1 MSAGSAH
8 ADLPHRPADVGPL
21 TSPRRDSTGYQVRVL
36 VIDDEPLIR
45 WSCAETL
52 TASGFPV
59 IEGDCGDTAVAVLA
73 NPNGG
78 AEVVLLDL
86 ILPDSRD
93 LSLLAR
99 LRRLVP
105 AVPIILM
112 TAFPTP
118 ELVAEARRLGAFAVV
133 EKPFDLNELVPL
145 VRRALVADASRGG
158 GGNAVGPPLG

>member
-1 MSAGSAH
+1 MSTDSAP
-8 ADLPHRPADVGPL
+8 ADFPLRLADVAPMTGPHRRA
-21 TSPRRDSTGYQVRVL
+21 TSESVPIL

-52 TASGFPV
+52 KASGFRV
-59 IEGDCGDTAVAVLA
+59 IEGERGETAVAVLA

-86 ILPDSRD
+86 ILPDARD

-105 AVPIILM
+105 AVPIVLM

-118 ELVAEARRLGAFAVV
+118 ELVAEAERLGAFAVV

-145 VRRALVADASRGG
+145 VCRALASR
-158 GGNAVGPPLG
+158 PSP

>member
-8 ADLPHRPADVGPL
+8 ADSPHRPAAHGPL
-21 TSPRRDSTGYQVRVL
+21 ALPHREAMPDEVRVV

-52 TASGFPV
+52 AAGGFRV
-59 IEGDCGDTAVAVLA
+59 IEADSRETALAVLA
-73 NPNGG
+73 DPGGG
-78 AEVVLLDL
+78 ADLVLLDL
-86 ILPDSRD
+86 VLPDSRD
-93 LSLLAR
+93 LSLLAL

-118 ELVAEARRLGAFAVV
+118 ELVAEAQRLGAFAVI
-133 EKPFDLNELVPL
+133 EKPFDLNGLVAL
-145 VRRALVADASRGG
+145 VRQALAGGPSR
-158 GGNAVGPPLG
+158 

>member
-8 ADLPHRPADVGPL
+8 ADLTRRPADVGPL
-21 TSPRRDSTGYQVRVL
+21 TSPRCEPMSEEVRVL
-36 VIDDEPLIR
+36 VIEDEPLIR

-59 IEGDCGDTAVAVLA
+59 IEGERGEMAVAVLA

-86 ILPDSRD
+86 MLPDSRD
-93 LSLLAR
+93 LSLLAL
-99 LRRLVP
+99 LRRLAP
-105 AVPIILM
+105 AVPIIVM

-118 ELVAEARRLGAFAVV
+118 KVVAEAQRLGAFAVI
-133 EKPFDLNELVPL
+133 EKPFDLNGLVPL
-145 VRRALVADASRGG
+145 VRRALASD
-158 GGNAVGPPLG
+158 PPR